1 MGDLPEEC
9 RFLLNTQL
17 MFLKKEKDPTSKQ
30 FDDDEWI
37 WSLAEAQQVTTDIP
51 ENSVTCD
58 QQDVKK
64 VRPIQMGEF
73 SRKNVTRR
81 LLALGEGEI
90 VVLTTSMR
98 QIGVGTP
105 GGAEALVFHLL
116 LYDEWMTGTAGQNQS
131 RREKLLW
138 DDRMEGGARRGIAGR
153 ACGLLHCSGSPRR
166 CCTGGILS

>member
-1 MGDLPEEC
+1 
-9 RFLLNTQL
+9 
-17 MFLKKEKDPTSKQ
+17 
-30 FDDDEWI
+30 
-37 WSLAEAQQVTTDIP
+37 
-51 ENSVTCD
+51 
-58 QQDVKK
+58 
-64 VRPIQMGEF
+64 MGEF
-73 SRKNVTRR
+73 LRKNVSRR

-105 GGAEALVFHLL
+105 GGAEALAIFHQL

-153 ACGLLHCSGSPRR
+153 ACGLLHCSGSPQG
-166 CCTGGILS
+166 CGTGGIRS